1 MDEETPLHV
10 AAAEVRTRL
19 RVHGDRLVRCAKKR
33 MPYAVM
39 KRMRRRLGWT
49 HCRVSPVCRPEYTF
63 RGQEFWF
70 WSVPSPAI
78 QGVVEA
84 VRLLL
89 QAGASPAAVD
99 KAGYTPLHWAA
110 GKGHEKVVEVRR
122 SQTGSISAP
131 VSRLYATYPS
141 PNPECA

>member
-1 MDEETPLHV
+1 MCPPCAGLNTP
-10 AAAEVRTRL
+10 
-19 RVHGDRLVRCAKKR
+19 
-33 MPYAVM
+33 
-39 KRMRRRLGWT
+39 
-49 HCRVSPVCRPEYTF
+49 S
-63 RGQEFWF
+63 EFSKDWF